1 MKRLILVFSSDDGTT
16 MLDDHFGEGKDF
28 YLYAIDEQGNY
39 KLIEARPNTSPDEE
53 GNAHG
58 LEEKRV
64 AVLDILNEANVIVS
78 RQLSPNLIKMRDK
91 AQVQPILTDI
101 ESIEVFL
108 REFKG
113 YFNQIF
119 DMVEN
124 RKQGIFLNEIPRI

>member
-1 MKRLILVFSSDDGTT
+1 